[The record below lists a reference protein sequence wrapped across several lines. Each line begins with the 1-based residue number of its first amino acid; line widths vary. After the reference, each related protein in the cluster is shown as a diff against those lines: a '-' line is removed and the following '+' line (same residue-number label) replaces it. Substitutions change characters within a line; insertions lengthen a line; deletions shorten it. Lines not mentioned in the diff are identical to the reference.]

1 MESISSGEK
10 QMAEEKT
17 GETHQGGGGKAVASG
32 TSEPERQERHMIPV
46 WFFVGVLLFIY
57 GILIFIKGITE
68 WHNPPETAMSVS
80 NPFYATLSS
89 LHPTFWW
96 GILLIV
102 LGAIFTLTSYPRKRS

>member
-1 MESISSGEK
+1 
-10 QMAEEKT
+10 MAEEKSS
-17 GETHQGGGGKAVASG
+17 EILQGGGGKNVAADTEDS
-32 TSEPERQERHMIPV
+32 PRRDRHMLPV

-68 WHNPPETAMSVS
+68 WSNPPDTVLS
-80 NPFYATLSS
+80 N

-102 LGAIFTLTSYPRKRS
+102 LGGIFTLVHRPGKKKS